1 MQTKFY
7 KLTVIT
13 LGVFLITGVSIMGW
27 AITFHY
33 DNTEIANDS
42 QKELNIETLVSNI
55 MPVETGHRKTILSL
69 VLIGLIGL
77 IGIRRPGKK
86 LEILKKI
93 NQPDSKERKNFLYEN
108 NL

>member
-1 MQTKFY
+1 MQTKFN
-7 KLTVIT
+7 KLTVIM
-13 LGVFLITGVSIMGW
+13 LGAFLITGVSITGW

-33 DNTEIANDS
+33 NKTGIDS
-42 QKELNIETLVSNI
+42 ESQEEPKIETLVPNI

-69 VLIGLIGL
+69 VFIGLIGL

-86 LEILKKI
+86 LEILKI
-93 NQPDSKERKNFLYEN
+93 NQPESKERKNFLYEN